1 LIEIFIASDD
11 RYDLMRLY
19 LVQHGQAY
27 SKEENQERP
36 INEVGRSETNKIGL
50 YYSKLIWNKPEK
62 IVHSSK
68 LRAKETAK
76 ILISYLNPPLGMVEE
91 GDLDPM
97 ADPRIWAT
105 KLGRI
110 ETDLMIVGHLPHLA
124 KLTSILLT
132 DNSDIQT
139 VKFYNSG
146 IVCLEKVENS
156 WLVQW
161 ITIPENIVGE

>member
-1 LIEIFIASDD
+1 
-11 RYDLMRLY
+11 MRLY
-19 LVQHGQAY
+19 LVQHAKAHT
-27 SKEENQERP
+27 KEENQERT
-36 INEVGRSETNKIGL
+36 INEVGRSETNKVGL
-50 YYSKLIWNKPEK
+50 YYNKLIWNKPEK

-68 LRAKETAK
+68 LRAKETAE
-76 ILISYLNPPLGMVEE
+76 ILGSYLNAPNGIEE
-91 GDLDPM
+91 EADLDPM
-97 ADPRIWAT
+97 ADPRIWVT
-105 KLGRI
+105 KLRRI

-132 DNSDIQT
+132 GNSDNQT